1 MLDADMPSDSAPPE
15 APAPARPFAPAFQ
28 PPRGWLVP
36 IGGALF
42 EPEIFTRFLALCGG
56 PGARVAVI
64 PVASRL
70 PRTGAEYADALRRHG
85 AADAAVVDFRSR
97 VDSEHP
103 DLLAELA
110 RCDGVFFTGGDQ
122 VRLAEVLG
130 GTPVARLLRRRNADG
145 MPVAGT
151 SAGASYLSE
160 RMIARGWSG
169 ARPRPGMVTLTTGL
183 GLAPWLVIDQH
194 FRERRRQGRLLS
206 AVALT
211 PGAAGVGVDENTA
224 AFIAPDGTVEVVGA
238 GAVTVVRPGAR
249 TRTVGALVHTG
260 AGGTRADAPT
270 ALRLP
275 RAERR
280 RAPRPA
286 PALVLDPDTLDVDV
300 VPAGRRYELDGAAA
314 HPPVAV

>member
-1 MLDADMPSDSAPPE
+1 MVHDPPSPRTPPSH
-15 APAPARPFAPAFQ
+15 AFT

-36 IGGALF
+36 IGGALLD
-42 EPEIFTRFLALCGG
+42 PEIFARFLALCGG

-70 PRTGAEYADALRRHG
+70 PRTGAEYADTFRRHG
-85 AADAAVVDFRSR
+85 AGDAAVLDFHSR

-103 DLLAELA
+103 DLLAELQ

-122 VRLAEVLG
+122 VRLAELLG

-169 ARPRPGMVTLTTGL
+169 SRPRAGMVTLSTGL

-224 AFIAPDGTVEVVGA
+224 AFLAPDGTMEVVGD
-238 GAVTVVRPGAR
+238 GAVTVVRTGPR
-249 TRTVGALVHTG
+249 TRTVATLVHAG
-260 AGGTRADAPT
+260 ADGWQTAARPT
-270 ALRLP
+270 AVRLP
-275 RAERR
+275 RTERR

-286 PALVLDPDTLDVDV
+286 PALVLDPDTLEVDV
-300 VPAGRRYELDGAAA
+300 VFAGQRYTLAAA
-314 HPPVAV
+314 VQPPVSA

>member
-1 MLDADMPSDSAPPE
+1 
-15 APAPARPFAPAFQ
+15 
-28 PPRGWLVP
+28 
-36 IGGALF
+36 
-42 EPEIFTRFLALCGG
+42 
-56 PGARVAVI
+56 
-64 PVASRL
+64 
-70 PRTGAEYADALRRHG
+70 
-85 AADAAVVDFRSR
+85 
-97 VDSEHP
+97 
-103 DLLAELA
+103 
-110 RCDGVFFTGGDQ
+110 
-122 VRLAEVLG
+122 
-130 GTPVARLLRRRNADG
+130 VARLLRRRNADG

-270 ALRLP
+270 ARRLP

-300 VPAGRRYELDGAAA
+300 VPAGRRFALGEPAARPTVPA
-314 HPPVAV
+314 

>member
-1 MLDADMPSDSAPPE
+1 MLDADMPPPTPLAE
-15 APAPARPFAPAFQ
+15 APDLRPFAPAFA
-28 PPRGWLVP
+28 PPHGWLVP

-42 EPEIFTRFLALCGG
+42 EPEIFTRFLGLCGG

-70 PRTGAEYADALRRHG
+70 PRTGAEYADAFRRHG
-85 AADAAVVDFRSR
+85 AGDAAVVDFRSR

-103 DLLAELA
+103 ELLAELQ
-110 RCDGVFFTGGDQ
+110 RCDGIFFTGGDQ

-130 GTPVARLLRRRNADG
+130 GTPVARLLRRRCAEG

-183 GLAPWLVIDQH
+183 GLAPHLVIDQH

-211 PGAAGVGVDENTA
+211 PGTAGLGVDENTA
-224 AFIAPDGTVEVVGA
+224 AFLAPDGTMEVVGA
-238 GAVTVVRPGAR
+238 GTVTVVRPGSR
-249 TRTVGALVHTG
+249 TRSVGALVHDG
-260 AGGTRADAPT
+260 AAGLRTDAPS
-270 ALRLP
+270 AVRLP
-275 RAERR
+275 RGERR
-280 RAPRPA
+280 RVPRPA
-286 PALVLDPDTLDVDV
+286 PALVLDPATLDVSV
-300 VPAGRRYELDGAAA
+300 IPAGRRVHLDEPAAPRPA
-314 HPPVAV
+314 PA